1 MSPTSKSSRSDS
13 RTSFGSIFDN
23 ALKDKSM
30 ERVSQEQ
37 TRQNLFQR
45 FKLILYILDRVT
57 FAKQRKLRVAWWQS
71 HEAVFHRWWLHLHV
85 WYYVLLQLWQVKL
98 FDDAPVTKIFIQ
110 NYFRLIEPGDPSER
124 INPQPCVP
132 SVVTTCI
139 RWDMKNIFKAKD
151 NKIYLQISW
160 ASWAQYCWHFPS
172 ELQSEESE
180 TVERGLWQWSW
191 CDLDGWSQCSRCRV
205 HSQGILSWPSRA
217 SAAPRGVSATS
228 SNSK

>member
-1 MSPTSKSSRSDS
+1 MTDPWGGLPSLVAQSPC
-13 RTSFGSIFDN
+13 
-23 ALKDKSM
+23 
-30 ERVSQEQ
+30 
-37 TRQNLFQR
+37 
-45 FKLILYILDRVT
+45 LILCPTPAVT
-57 FAKQRKLRVAWWQS
+57 GENYLTTLPWHK
-71 HEAVFHRWWLHLHV
+71 
-85 WYYVLLQLWQVKL
+85 Y
-98 FDDAPVTKIFIQ
+98 FIQ

-139 RWDMKNIFKAKD
+139 RWEMKNIFKAKD

-205 HSQGILSWPSRA
+205 HSQGILSWPSWA